1 MKLHKSMFPIVI
13 NSVGNSLVTFTSPVD
28 GLWESGGIPSDEHD
42 LEYFLSRV
50 ISKPELYIVESVG
63 GHEFPITFNCGYACG
78 LITFNSFNNGD
89 WHEGNGWPEEKTG
102 LSICHF
108 FEQGYEIV
116 NNSIES
122 ITGDIFATETYHECA
137 IEDMPLGAKLL
148 GFYHDGEFVE
158 MTLSPSGIE
167 VHENSY
173 TLLLRYGVSPSRVF
187 AEVNLKR
194 GEMVRYEK

>member
-1 MKLHKSMFPIVI
+1 MKLHESMFPIVI
-13 NSVGNSLVTFTSPVD
+13 NSVGNSLVTFTSPTD
-28 GLWESGGIPSDEHD
+28 GTWESGRKASDKHD
-42 LEYFLSRV
+42 LEYFLSKV
-50 ISKPELYIVESVG
+50 IKDPEWYIVESVG

-89 WHEGNGWPEEKTG
+89 WHECNGWQEEKTSLPIG
-102 LSICHF
+102 HF

-116 NNSIES
+116 NNSVES
-122 ITGDIFATETYHECA
+122 ITGDIFAPETYQECA

-148 GFYHDGEFVE
+148 GFYHDSDLVE
-158 MTLSPSGIE
+158 IAISPNNIE

-173 TLLLRYGVSPSRVF
+173 TLLLRHGVSPSRVF